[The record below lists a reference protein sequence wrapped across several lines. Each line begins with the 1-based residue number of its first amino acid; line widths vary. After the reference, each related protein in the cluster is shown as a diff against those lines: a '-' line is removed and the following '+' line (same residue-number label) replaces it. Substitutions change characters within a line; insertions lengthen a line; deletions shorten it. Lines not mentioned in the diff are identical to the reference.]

1 MGTPRANDGLSR
13 GRVILMPYLDRP
25 SFFLNDARLLAERHT
40 VVDSPCRSQGE
51 ILRTTALVGR
61 ADLVF
66 CWFASVRFLPVVL
79 AARLLGRK
87 VVIVSGGYDVASL
100 PAIGYGNMAQ
110 PLTRLL
116 GRLVLRSAH
125 AVAAFSVSGL
135 EEAALHGRVPRA
147 KLRHIPLGYD
157 VERQFPPPLPGP
169 RERLVLSVGYA
180 SLNSIH
186 RKGLLTVA
194 RLSHL
199 LPDVRFVIAGPAEP
213 AALEHLREAS
223 GPNVGFPG
231 RVSDADLRHLY
242 STAAVYLQPSL
253 HEGFGS
259 AVAEAML
266 YGCIPVVSRRFS
278 LPEVVGESGLYAD
291 PEDLE
296 DIARQVSRVLEGAVT
311 LATAPRER
319 IAQEFPLARRRLE
332 LLGLIDAL

>member
-1 MGTPRANDGLSR
+1 MR
-13 GRVILMPYLDRP
+13 
-25 SFFLNDARLLAERHT
+25 
-40 VVDSPCRSQGE
+40 CR
-51 ILRTTALVGR
+51 
-61 ADLVF
+61 
-66 CWFASVRFLPVVL
+66 
-79 AARLLGRK
+79 
-87 VVIVSGGYDVASL
+87 
-100 PAIGYGNMAQ
+100 
-110 PLTRLL
+110 
-116 GRLVLRSAH
+116 
-125 AVAAFSVSGL
+125 
-135 EEAALHGRVPRA
+135 
-147 KLRHIPLGYD
+147 
-157 VERQFPPPLPGP
+157 
-169 RERLVLSVGYA
+169 
-180 SLNSIH
+180 
-186 RKGLLTVA
+186 
-194 RLSHL
+194 
-199 LPDVRFVIAGPAEP
+199 EP